1 MPVNY
6 PFKIVVDT
14 MSGSHATFYSETFAS
29 SSESFVSSSD
39 IVSRIGAMISHSSEF
54 PFDIREPGDRDTGIL
69 FGNYAK
75 NPHLSAS
82 FTEPE
87 SGSVVFHDRELEI
100 NGYANNDLLTG
111 GQGGVKGYRFF
122 GEKVCK
128 VLGLPEGITIR
139 PENFKLSDDDTDPD
153 NYFSG
158 DITATNVN
166 VAERFY
172 LAPGARVKGSLILS
186 EEGDADKGVIFES
199 ASLARARFAFNEI
212 SETYELA
219 GGTDLFDG
227 NTDFNIS
234 ASNLRVKRNITGR
247 AASSVTA
254 SFGHLEYTT
263 RKNPLSN
270 PSPFITPYILRS
282 GFNVGSSGTVI
293 IPLGPTGDAVS
304 DTVEF
309 SQFIAPCD
317 MEWISAKMISENDP
331 GVTVLMMMKI
341 ADGTE
346 NSTVV
351 SGAPNASGMHSF
363 CTFTSTAAN
372 TVLEGSAPSL
382 NAGGGTPAGEG
393 PGEIGKNER
402 FEFQFDPTNT
412 PDDVTI
418 ILSFMLNPYT
428 FD

>member
-1 MPVNY
+1 MSVNY

-14 MSGSHATFYSETFAS
+14 MSGSHATFYDETFAS

-54 PFDIREPGDRDTGIL
+54 PFDIREPAERDTGIL
-69 FGNYAK
+69 FGDYTK

-87 SGSVVFHDRELEI
+87 SGSIVFHDRELETT
-100 NGYANNDLLTG
+100 GYSTQGALKA

-172 LAPGARVKGSLILS
+172 LSPGARIKGSLILS

-219 GGTDLFDG
+219 GGSDLFSD

-234 ASNLRVKRNITGR
+234 ASNLRVTKNITQPEG
-247 AASSVTA
+247 ANVTSSL
-254 SFGHLEYTT
+254 SHLEYTV
-263 RKNPLSN
+263 RSNPLSD

-282 GFNVGSSGTVI
+282 GFKLEASSTTI
-293 IPLGPTGDAVS
+293 IPLGPTGDATT

-317 MEWISAKMISENDP
+317 MLWTNAKLISESDP
-331 GVTVLMMMKI
+331 GTTFLMMMKI

-351 SGAPNASGMHSF
+351 TGGVNSTGMHSF
-363 CTFTSTAAN
+363 CLFNTGVAAN
-372 TVLEGSAPSL
+372 TVLDGGNVTL
-382 NAGGGTPAGEG
+382 NTSDSGTAGA
-393 PGEIGKNER
+393 ISKNER
-402 FEFQFDPTNT
+402 FEFQFDPQNT
-412 PDDVTI
+412 PNDVTI

>member
-1 MPVNY
+1 MSVNY

-14 MSGSHATFYSETFAS
+14 MSGSHATFYDNAFAS

-172 LAPGARVKGSLILS
+172 LSPGARIKGSLILS

-219 GGTDLFDG
+219 GGGDLFSD

-234 ASNLRVKRNITGR
+234 ASNLRVTKNITQPQ
-247 AASSVTA
+247 AANVTSSL
-254 SFGHLEYTT
+254 GHLEYTI
-263 RKNPLSN
+263 RGNPLTN

-282 GFNVGSSGTVI
+282 GFSVGSSGTVI
-293 IPLGPTGDAVS
+293 IPLGPTGDATT

-317 MEWISAKMISENDP
+317 MIWTNAKMISENDP
-331 GVTVLMMMKI
+331 GGTFLMLMKI

-351 SGAPNASGMHSF
+351 SGGVNSSGMHSF
-363 CTFTSTAAN
+363 CVFNTGVAAN
-372 TVLEGSAPSL
+372 TVLDGGNVTL
-382 NAGGGTPAGEG
+382 NTSDSGTAGA
-393 PGEIGKNER
+393 ISKNER
-402 FEFQFDPTNT
+402 FEFQFDPANT
-412 PDDVTI
+412 PNDVTI